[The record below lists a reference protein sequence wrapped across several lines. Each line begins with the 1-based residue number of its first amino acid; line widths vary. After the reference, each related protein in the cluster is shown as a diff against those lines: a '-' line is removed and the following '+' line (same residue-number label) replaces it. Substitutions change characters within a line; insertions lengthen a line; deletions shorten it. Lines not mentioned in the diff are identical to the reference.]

1 MGTSRSAVSSSI
13 ELPESGQP
21 PGPFS
26 ASTEVPST
34 GRRRS
39 FTLAYKR
46 KIVVLASGL
55 PAGEIGAMLR
65 REGLYSSHLT
75 DWRRLIAA
83 LDAQAPEIKRGPKP
97 DLARPDR
104 LLQQKLERENARLRV
119 RLQQAEAII
128 DAQKKLCALLGLPSV
143 EELP

>member
-1 MGTSRSAVSSSI
+1 MERSKTVVSSSI
-13 ELPESGQP
+13 ELPESVEPAGSS
-21 PGPFS
+21 S
-26 ASTEVPST
+26 ASAEVLRAGS
-34 GRRRS
+34 RRI

-55 PAGEIGAMLR
+55 AAGEIGPMLR

-83 LDAQAPEIKRGPKP
+83 LDAHTPEIKRGPKP
-97 DLARPDR
+97 DLTRPDR
-104 LLQQKLERENARLRV
+104 LLKEKFERENARLRV

-128 DAQKKLCALLGLPSV
+128 DAQKKLCALLGLPSI